1 MCSNKSTQTETNEG
15 TRTISVQTG
24 EQGAWTKEI
33 RVGYV
38 ILPTG
43 KFVRGQGEVA
53 RARGSQTQTTWG
65 TDHGCQATEEDL
77 TDQMAKEAY
86 KNNGIIVSY
95 YWENDLMLAHLT
107 DDNIKDWTPG
117 DSLKAQFN
125 KRHCRQ
131 DPIQRNED

>member
-1 MCSNKSTQTETNEG
+1 MYAHHLRAN
-15 TRTISVQTG
+15 R
-24 EQGAWTKEI
+24 GA
-33 RVGYV
+33 RRLDQRNPSRYV

-86 KNNGIIVSY
+86 KTMGS
-95 YWENDLMLAHLT
+95 
-107 DDNIKDWTPG
+107 
-117 DSLKAQFN
+117 
-125 KRHCRQ
+125 
-131 DPIQRNED
+131 